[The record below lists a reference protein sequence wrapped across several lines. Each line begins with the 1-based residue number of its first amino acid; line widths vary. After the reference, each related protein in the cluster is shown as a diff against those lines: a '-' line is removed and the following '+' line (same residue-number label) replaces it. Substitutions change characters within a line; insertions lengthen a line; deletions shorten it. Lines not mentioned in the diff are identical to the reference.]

1 MKIKILFVV
10 MFLLIITSCYEDKGN
25 YDYREMNDIEISVET
40 ESSSY
45 ALGDKVISKPKL
57 VFTLGKEPSD
67 LSYEWTFDGHV
78 IADTR
83 DLEWIA
89 DTIASTKELRLAV
102 MDNNTGVT
110 YFGSTYISVSSAYA
124 SNGWVVL
131 SEKEGISTLAFLRE
145 QTEEGILK
153 PVVTRDIYQMING
166 VPMGTQPVSMYPH
179 WTERWDGED
188 KTSWL
193 WVAQKGG
200 QGAVDISGS
209 SYKQEG
215 ILSQMFL
222 SKSYPEGF
230 VPVGV
235 IDMQFLTMAIGEDG
249 IIYTRVKDSNLLF
262 NSSNFLDRPL
272 TSDEEGKIKVD
283 GSMIAYAPF
292 DEHGGM
298 VLYDKNSSQYLH
310 IADYKSWQGY
320 NYSGKVLPLKVEEY
334 EYGPS
339 DARLD
344 NMKDY
349 SVYFVGASLVDWGD
363 VSYMSIIKDKAGR
376 FYIQKFTV
384 EAYGGGSSVTKVGA
398 SFTSQSEIEGL
409 SSVIDGTSKN
419 CFYLCR
425 NQDKAPYLFI
435 SKGETLYFYYTDGNK
450 IYTCAQFD
458 SPITSID
465 AECFNNKYI
474 IVGLENGDVYILK
487 GDDDNSD
494 YTLKKY
500 VIQQNKVIQ
509 VNDAE
514 NKFVLFHEKDFG
526 RIIQVRYKWKESWNE
541 SFS

>member
-45 ALGDKVISKPKL
+45 A
-57 VFTLGKEPSD
+57 
-67 LSYEWTFDGHV
+67 
-78 IADTR
+78 DTR
-83 DLEWIA
+83 DLEWVA

-249 IIYTRVKDSNLLF
+249 TIYTRVKDSNLLF

-272 TSDEEGKIKVD
+272 TSDEEGKVKVD

>member
-1 MKIKILFVV
+1 MKIKILLTV
-10 MFLLIITSCYEDKGN
+10 MSLLAITSCYEDKGN

-40 ESSSY
+40 ESSFY
-45 ALGDKVISKPKL
+45 ALGDKVISKPEL
-57 VFTLGKEPSD
+57 VFTLGKENSD

-78 IADTR
+78 IGDTK

-102 MDNNTGVT
+102 FDNNTGVT
-110 YFGSTYISVSSAYA
+110 YFGSTYISVSSSYA

-131 SEKEGISTLAFLRE
+131 SEKEGNSTLSFLRE

-153 PVVTRDIYQMING
+153 PVVTRDIYSMING

-200 QGAVDISGS
+200 QGAIDISGS

-230 VPVGV
+230 VSVGV

-249 IIYTRVKDSNLLF
+249 TIYTRVKDSNLLF

-272 TSDEEGKIKVD
+272 TSDKEGKIKVD

-298 VLYDKNSSQYLH
+298 VLYDKNSAQYLH
-310 IADYKSWQGY
+310 IADYKNWQGY

-363 VSYMSIIKDKAGR
+363 ISYMSIIKDKAGK
-376 FYIQKFTV
+376 FYMQKFKV

-398 SFTSQSEIEGL
+398 SFISQSEIKGL
-409 SSVIDGTSKN
+409 DAVIDGTSKN

-450 IYTCAQFD
+450 LYTCAQFD
-458 SPITSID
+458 SPIASID

-474 IVGLENGDVYILK
+474 IVGLESGDVFILK
-487 GDDDNSD
+487 GEDDNSD

-509 VNDAE
+509 VTDAE

-526 RIIQVRYKWKESWNE
+526 KIIQVRYKWKESWNE

>member
-1 MKIKILFVV
+1 MKIKILLTV
-10 MFLLIITSCYEDKGN
+10 MSLLAITSCYEDKGN

-40 ESSSY
+40 ESSFY
-45 ALGDKVISKPKL
+45 ALGDKVISKPEL
-57 VFTLGKEPSD
+57 VFTLGKENSD

-78 IADTR
+78 IGDTK

-102 MDNNTGVT
+102 LDNNTGVT

-131 SEKEGISTLAFLRE
+131 SEKEGNSTLSFLRE

-153 PVVTRDIYQMING
+153 PVVTRDIYSMING

-200 QGAVDISGS
+200 QGAIDISGS

-230 VPVGV
+230 VSVGV
-235 IDMQFLTMAIGEDG
+235 IDMQFLTMAIG
-249 IIYTRVKDSNLLF
+249 
-262 NSSNFLDRPL
+262 
-272 TSDEEGKIKVD
+272 EEGKIKVD

-298 VLYDKNSSQYLH
+298 VLYDKNSAQYLH
-310 IADYKSWQGY
+310 IADYKNWQGY

-363 VSYMSIIKDKAGR
+363 ISYMSIIKDKAGK
-376 FYIQKFTV
+376 FYMQKFKV

-398 SFTSQSEIEGL
+398 SFISQSEIKGL
-409 SSVIDGTSKN
+409 DAVIDGTSKN

-450 IYTCAQFD
+450 LYTCAQFD
-458 SPITSID
+458 SPIASID

-474 IVGLENGDVYILK
+474 IVGLESGDVFILK
-487 GDDDNSD
+487 GEDDNSD

-509 VNDAE
+509 VTDAE

-526 RIIQVRYKWKESWNE
+526 KIIQVRYKWKESWNE

>member
-1 MKIKILFVV
+1 
-10 MFLLIITSCYEDKGN
+10 
-25 YDYREMNDIEISVET
+25 
-40 ESSSY
+40 
-45 ALGDKVISKPKL
+45 
-57 VFTLGKEPSD
+57 
-67 LSYEWTFDGHV
+67 
-78 IADTR
+78 
-83 DLEWIA
+83 
-89 DTIASTKELRLAV
+89 
-102 MDNNTGVT
+102 
-110 YFGSTYISVSSAYA
+110 
-124 SNGWVVL
+124 
-131 SEKEGISTLAFLRE
+131 
-145 QTEEGILK
+145 
-153 PVVTRDIYQMING
+153 
-166 VPMGTQPVSMYPH
+166 MGTQPVSMYPH

-200 QGAVDISGS
+200 QGAIDISGS

-230 VPVGV
+230 VSVGV

-249 IIYTRVKDSNLLF
+249 TIYTRVKDSNLLF

-272 TSDEEGKIKVD
+272 TSDKEGKIKVD

-298 VLYDKNSSQYLH
+298 VLYDKNSAQYLH
-310 IADYKSWQGY
+310 IADYKNWQGY

-363 VSYMSIIKDKAGR
+363 ISYMSIIKDKAGK
-376 FYIQKFTV
+376 FYMQKFKV

-398 SFTSQSEIEGL
+398 SFISQSEIKGL
-409 SSVIDGTSKN
+409 DAVIDGTSKN

-450 IYTCAQFD
+450 LYTCAQFD
-458 SPITSID
+458 SPIASID

-474 IVGLENGDVYILK
+474 IVGLESGDVFILK
-487 GDDDNSD
+487 GED
-494 YTLKKY
+494 
-500 VIQQNKVIQ
+500 
-509 VNDAE
+509 
-514 NKFVLFHEKDFG
+514 
-526 RIIQVRYKWKESWNE
+526 
-541 SFS
+541 

>member
-1 MKIKILFVV
+1 

-45 ALGDKVISKPKL
+45 ALGDKVTSKPKL
-57 VFTLGKEPSD
+57 VFTLGKESSD

-83 DLEWIA
+83 DLEWVA

-249 IIYTRVKDSNLLF
+249 TIYTRVKDSNLLF

-272 TSDEEGKIKVD
+272 TSDEEGKVKVD
-283 GSMIAYAPF
+283 GSMIAYAP
-292 DEHGGM
+292 
-298 VLYDKNSSQYLH
+298 
-310 IADYKSWQGY
+310 
-320 NYSGKVLPLKVEEY
+320 
-334 EYGPS
+334 
-339 DARLD
+339 RLD